1 MEEKYV
7 DENFEIQT
15 RTKDETQIELEKVFL
30 PLLANHGN
38 KIQKNFKNSILETS
52 TGVIS
57 GNKIQTKIPGHDFY
71 FFENFGSFIEGDLR
85 KQNPSENFVWILFP
99 EIPLGDIPKILIF
112 ENNLNSTEIE
122 VVDYH
127 W

>member
-1 MEEKYV
+1 
-7 DENFEIQT
+7 
-15 RTKDETQIELEKVFL
+15 
-30 PLLANHGN
+30 
-38 KIQKNFKNSILETS
+38 
-52 TGVIS
+52 VIS
-57 GNKIQTKIPGHDFY
+57 GKKIQTKIPGHDFY

-85 KQNPSENFVWILFP
+85 KQNPSVWILFP
-99 EIPLGDIPKILIF
+99 EIPLGHIPKILIF

>member
-38 KIQKNFKNSILETS
+38 KIQKLGYHPACFTETKS
-52 TGVIS
+52 R
-57 GNKIQTKIPGHDFY
+57 KI
-71 FFENFGSFIEGDLR
+71 
-85 KQNPSENFVWILFP
+85 
-99 EIPLGDIPKILIF
+99 
-112 ENNLNSTEIE
+112 
-122 VVDYH
+122 
-127 W
+127 

>member
-38 KIQKNFKNSILETS
+38 KIQTLGYQPACFTETKS
-52 TGVIS
+52 RKIS
-57 GNKIQTKIPGHDFY
+57 K
-71 FFENFGSFIEGDLR
+71 
-85 KQNPSENFVWILFP
+85 ILFW
-99 EIPLGDIPKILIF
+99 ERQRA
-112 ENNLNSTEIE
+112 
-122 VVDYH
+122 
-127 W
+127 